1 MEDKLTDQIEK
12 VVSAIFASKEE
23 DTKRKK
29 TEDALHASA
38 DKLTTLQEEL
48 DKTVQANTT
57 QASEIADLTEQVKTV
72 QSEKAALDQKFQE
85 DLANVVS
92 EKAKVDE
99 AFEKLNLEYSTLKM
113 EITADKRM
121 AELEKAGVV
130 REQAAIQ
137 RDKVKVMSDEDFTSY
152 CDELVAIKAQVIATL
167 ATKAA
172 ATADVV
178 VDDAVPPANVDTTQ
192 AVKAALNLETAPS
205 QDLLSKYKDLGNALA
220 QSITKK

>member
-172 ATADVV
+172 ATTDVV